1 MTFKVPVAAAL
12 VAAFMLILSG
22 CRSGALTPQQAAG
35 KQLFDARCAHCH
47 IDNDLA
53 LKPPPPD
60 LHHLFRS
67 GKLPSGAPATDSQ
80 VIRTVIAGKGNM
92 PPFAGRFDEEQMDD
106 LLAYLHAGIR

>member
-1 MTFKVPVAAAL
+1 MTSFLPVKVLAAVAL
-12 VAAFMLILSG
+12 VSAVAG
-22 CRSGALTPQQAAG
+22 CRSSDLTPQQAAG

-60 LHHLFRS
+60 LHHLFRT
-67 GKLPSGAPATDSQ
+67 GKLPSGAPATDPQ
-80 VIRTVIAGKGNM
+80 IIRTVIAGKGNM